1 MGAGRCGRGT
11 LVRETVS
18 LDPLDKSREIE
29 IKSTRGPAF
38 EKHAFAF
45 KKLAALDARLGHF
58 VIAM

>member
-1 MGAGRCGRGT
+1 
-11 LVRETVS
+11 VRETVS